1 MKTYRMYL
9 IAATVVLVCLT
20 AMLVPAILLSQ
31 KSTAN
36 AQVVS
41 RTDLKI
47 SKEVAGDDDKTLS
60 PYFFVQGGDENIEAL
75 PLKSTSADV
84 NIVGV
89 IADVKVTQE
98 YMNKGTKPIEA
109 IYIFPA
115 STRAAVYSMKMTVGD
130 RILIAKIKEKEQ
142 ARQEYDAAKQAGQ
155 SATLLEQQRPNVFQM
170 NVANIMPG
178 DTIKVELCYTELLI
192 PEEGVYEFVYP
203 TVVGPRYSNKPEATA
218 SSNDKWVS
226 NPYLHQ
232 GEAST
237 IVFDF
242 FATISAGM
250 PIKQVACPSH
260 DLSINYDGAATAV
273 MTFKNKGTFEGNRD
287 VIIQYKLADN
297 KIESGMLLFKGKN
310 GEENFFLTMVQ
321 PPPRPTQEQIPA
333 REYIFIM
340 DVSGSMYGFPI
351 ETSKK
356 LMKNLVSNIRTS
368 DKFNVMLFAASASV
382 LSKESVPATQENLD
396 KALNWIDQQSGGG
409 GTELL
414 PALKQALAIEK
425 APGFSRTFVIA
436 TDGYVDIEKET
447 FDLIRSN
454 LGKANFFAF
463 GIGSS
468 VNRYLTEGI
477 ACAGKGESFVVTDPS
492 ECDAKAEK
500 FRKYVQSPVLTDV
513 KIDFGSFQA
522 YDVEPLNA
530 PDVLAERPLII
541 FGKWKGT
548 PSGTMKVTG
557 ITGKT
562 EFSWSCDVAEVT
574 PSEKHQALKYLWARE
589 KIRTLDDMGTAD
601 DKTKEQVT
609 MLGLKY
615 NLLTNYTSFIAI
627 DSVVRN
633 AGGQQTTVKQPLPLP
648 QGVSDYA
655 VGNSN
660 LINGSSGA
668 YAPAMKSCE
677 RSVSLD
683 AMEIL
688 EVEVA
693 DNSETFLVVEQ
704 MPVFSGGESAMKKF
718 LEIHIVAPKRAV
730 EAGVSGT
737 VYVEFTVEANGDITN
752 IKVIRGLGYGC
763 DEEVVRVVKLM
774 KGMWIPGQQAGKN
787 VSAQLVIPVKF

>member
-1 MKTYRMYL
+1 MKTYRMLL
-9 IAATVVLVCLT
+9 IAATILVVCT
-20 AMLVPAILLSQ
+20 AGLMVPAVLLSQ
-31 KSTAN
+31 KNTATG
-36 AQVVS
+36 QTVS

-47 SKEVAGDDDKTLS
+47 SKESAKDDDKTLS
-60 PYFFVQGGDENIEAL
+60 PYFFVQGSDENTEAL
-75 PLKSTSADV
+75 PLKYTSADV
-84 NIVGV
+84 NIAGV

-98 YMNKGTKPIEA
+98 YMNKGNKPIEA

-115 STRAAVYSMKMTVGD
+115 STRAAVYSVKMTVGD
-130 RILIAKIKEKEQ
+130 RVLIAKIKEKEQ
-142 ARQEYDAAKQAGQ
+142 ARQDYEAAKQAGQ

-192 PEEGVYEFVYP
+192 PEGGVYEFVYP

-218 SSNDKWVS
+218 SADDKWVS
-226 NPYLHQ
+226 NPYLHE

-237 IVFDF
+237 IAFDF

-260 DLSINYDGAATAV
+260 DLIINYDGPATAI
-273 MTFKNKGTFEGNRD
+273 MNFKNKGTFEGNRD
-287 VIIQYKLADN
+287 VIIQYKLADS
-297 KIESGMLLFKGKN
+297 KIESGTLLFKGKS

-321 PPPRPTQEQIPA
+321 PPPRPTVDQIPA

-356 LMKNLVSNIRTS
+356 LMKNLVSNIRPT

-382 LSKESVPATQENLD
+382 LSPQSVSATQENLNN
-396 KALNWIDQQSGGG
+396 ALKWIDEQSGGG

-447 FDLIRSN
+447 FELIRNN

-477 ACAGKGESFVVTDPS
+477 ACAGRGESFVVTDPS

-500 FRKYVQSPVLTDV
+500 FRNYVQSPVLTDI
-513 KIDFGSFQA
+513 KIDFNGFQA

-541 FGKWKGT
+541 FGKWKGEPT
-548 PSGTMKVTG
+548 GTIRVSGVS
-557 ITGKT
+557 GKSD
-562 EFSWSCDVAEVT
+562 FVWSCNVADIT
-574 PSEKHQALKYLWARE
+574 PSEKHKALRYLWARE
-589 KIRTLDDMGTAD
+589 KIRTLDDMGEAS

-633 AGGQQTTVKQPLPLP
+633 AGGKQTTVKQPLPLP

-655 VGNSN
+655 VG
-660 LINGSSGA
+660 GVTSSGKA
-668 YAPAMKSCE
+668 TGYAAPVMMNCQ
-677 RSVSLD
+677 RSVSAD
-683 AMEIL
+683 AMEVVVEEKEAP
-688 EVEVA
+688 EVF
-693 DNSETFLVVEQ
+693 NVVEQ
-704 MPVFSGGESAMKKF
+704 MPVFTGGEEAMKKF
-718 LEIHIVAPKRAV
+718 IEINLVVPRKAI
-730 EAGVSGT
+730 EAGISGT
-737 VYVEFTVEANGDITN
+737 VYVQFTIEANGDVTN
-752 IKVIRGLGYGC
+752 IRVLRGIGYGC
-763 DEEVVRVVKLM
+763 DEEVVRVIKLM
-774 KGMWIPGQQAGKN
+774 KGMWIPGRQSGKN
-787 VSAQLVIPVKF
+787 VSAQLTLPVKF